1 MENSNKKSRTPLTY
15 IFLGMLFISLSLL
28 ACGICL
34 KVLFDK
40 QVSNTSRHYK
50 SYKIANELRRTSD
63 DLTTMVRLYVATGE
77 KVYLNQ
83 FNEILDIRSGKTLRP
98 EEYDNVYWDLVLDK
112 KRPSAFGPRKS
123 LYSMMLE
130 QYFDN
135 EEFELLEQAETRSN
149 ELAVLE
155 NKAMQLLLEKEGSD
169 NQKNKE
175 LAVQLVFG
183 SKYMEEKAKIMEP
196 IRVFIKKVETR
207 TLKENQELIQKMI
220 ILLYL
225 IIVLSML
232 LLLSI
237 YFAFSRLSRLK
248 IENSQK

>member
-1 MENSNKKSRTPLTY
+1 MENSNKKDRTPLTY
-15 IFLGMLFISLSLL
+15 LFLGMFSLSLL
-28 ACGICL
+28 VCGICL
-34 KVLFDK
+34 KILFDK

-77 KVYLNQ
+77 KIYLNQ
-83 FNEILDIRSGKTLRP
+83 FNEILDIRSGKSLRP

-112 KRPSAFGPRKS
+112 KRPSAFGTRKS

-130 QYFDN
+130 QHFDN
-135 EEFELLEQAETRSN
+135 EEFSLLEQAETRSN

-155 NKAMQLLLEKEGSD
+155 NKAMQLLLEKEGND
-169 NQKNKE
+169 NKNNKE

-183 SKYMEEKAKIMEP
+183 SNYMEAKANIMEP

-207 TLKENQELIQKMI
+207 TLKENQELIQKVT

-225 IIVLSML
+225 VIGLSVL
-232 LLLSI
+232 LLLNI
-237 YFAFSRLSRLK
+237 YFAFSR
-248 IENSQK
+248 QKREKSKK